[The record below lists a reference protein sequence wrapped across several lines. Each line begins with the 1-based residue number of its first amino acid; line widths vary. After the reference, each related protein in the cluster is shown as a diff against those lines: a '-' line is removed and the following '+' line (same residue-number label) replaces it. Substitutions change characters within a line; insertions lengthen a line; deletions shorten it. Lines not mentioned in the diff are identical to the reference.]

1 MAITI
6 IKRHA
11 ERMAVV
17 GMGTS
22 TAVAITN
29 KKTEERKAPSV
40 FLFALY
46 QRQGKERLENKN
58 LSGEGRGN
66 YAERVVSRLLQKTGD
81 NSHTA

>member
-29 KKTEERKAPSV
+29 KKTEEPRSSV

-46 QRQGKERLENKN
+46 QRQEKERLENKN
-58 LSGEGRGN
+58 WP
-66 YAERVVSRLLQKTGD
+66 
-81 NSHTA
+81 

>member
-1 MAITI
+1 
-6 IKRHA
+6 
-11 ERMAVV
+11 MAVV

-22 TAVAITN
+22 AAVAITN

-58 LSGEGRGN
+58 WP
-66 YAERVVSRLLQKTGD
+66 
-81 NSHTA
+81 